1 MLSPSSLYEIKVPKI
16 KMHIAQ
22 ILINQFPMKECD
34 KKFYF
39 NIHANSAEDRTTNL
53 IEDLNLI
60 HVKVEI
66 NAGSANNTNRKHSLV
81 RMI

>member
-1 MLSPSSLYEIKVPKI
+1 
-16 KMHIAQ
+16 
-22 ILINQFPMKECD
+22 MKECD

-39 NIHANSAEDRTTNL
+39 NTHVNSAEDSRTYL

-66 NAGSANNTNRKHSLV
+66 NVGSVNNTNRKHSLV

>member
-1 MLSPSSLYEIKVPKI
+1 MLSPSSLYEINAPKI

-22 ILINQFPMKECD
+22 ILINQVSMKECD

-39 NIHANSAEDRTTNL
+39 NTHVNSADDSTTYR

-66 NAGSANNTNRKHSLV
+66 NVGSVNNTNIKHSLV